1 MEHGFLITAKAAA
14 KITNIN
20 SNKELKLVNDKII
33 SAAHC
38 GVSYIKLY
46 DMSLKPETIIS
57 LQKAGYKISRDLT
70 EIDCNN
76 NYYGYVI
83 TIKW

>member
-46 DMSLKPETIIS
+46 DMNK
-57 LQKAGYKISRDLT
+57 
-70 EIDCNN
+70 
-76 NYYGYVI
+76 
-83 TIKW
+83 